1 MLKKKI
7 QRAWQILKNLSYP
20 HSLFLPHLLGLC
32 KRTARAREKKIEN
45 APLFIVAPLADMS
58 PAQSGVLLTLK
69 CISLRCRPS
78 GLIKNDCDHWSV
90 AAPYLGDAA
99 ARTLCVKITSVCG
112 APPFYLPPSLRIYGL
127 QPWRRL
133 PSLVRRL
140 GAEKL
145 LPMSQI
151 DAGVRVSNSSC
162 RPR

>member
-1 MLKKKI
+1 MQADSPSK
-7 QRAWQILKNLSYP
+7 
-20 HSLFLPHLLGLC
+20 G
-32 KRTARAREKKIEN
+32 KKIEN

-58 PAQSGVLLTLK
+58 PAHSGVLLTLK

-78 GLIKNDCDHWSV
+78 GLIKNDCDHWSI
-90 AAPYLGDAA
+90 AAPYLADAA

-112 APPFYLPPSLRIYGL
+112 APPFYLPPSLCILEL

-151 DAGVRVSNSSC
+151 DAGVRVSNSSR